1 MCVNH
6 YDFYLLYVIMI
17 DCLFFFYFICLL
29 VVCFLCFFFL
39 MIRRP
44 PRSTRTDTPFPYTT
58 LFRSRAGPWPRREWT
73 EGRDTSDPRAAYPAG
88 NFRQRGRTPHAKVT
102 RCAVNFAR
110 FHGGAGGAGS
120 SSHQGTNMTQQTAEE
135 RAMAEL
141 LVSAL
146 SLEHEIGR
154 AHV

>member
-1 MCVNH
+1 M
-6 YDFYLLYVIMI
+6 D
-17 DCLFFFYFICLL
+17 
-29 VVCFLCFFFL
+29 
-39 MIRRP
+39 
-44 PRSTRTDTPFPYTT
+44 
-58 LFRSRAGPWPRREWT
+58 GPWPRREWT
-73 EGRDTSDPRAAYPAG
+73 EGLDTSNPRAAYPAG

-146 SLEHEIGR
+146 SLEHVNPQQVDPATPLFGAPEDRSEERRVGKECVR
-154 AHV
+154 TCRSRVSPYQ